1 MSKGGAKLSPF
12 QLKVLDVLQNKYF
25 QNAEVVAGH
34 GGLTRN
40 VKWVHVLEIIHVDN
54 FLVGEE
60 LVLTT
65 GLSLQHSI
73 EDFVSFIEAII
84 QKKLCCPLY

>member
-34 GGLTRN
+34 EGLTRN